1 MFCPKCRY
9 KDTKVTD
16 SRAASDG
23 TSIRRRRECARPR
36 CGFRFSTVEEVAILD
51 LTVIKRDGRREPY
64 SREKLLNGLRKAFER
79 RPVTTEELRQLV
91 AAIERDIQLLRRPEV
106 RSTAI
111 GEIVLRHLRRV
122 DVVAYVR
129 FASVYESFDDL
140 ESFHHVLETLG
151 KHGRRSPRRRPER
164 TRTR

>member
-1 MFCPKCRY
+1 MYCPKCHAR
-9 KDTKVTD
+9 DTKVTD
-16 SRAASDG
+16 SRVAADG
-23 TSIRRRRECARPR
+23 LSIRRRRACVRPR

-106 RSTAI
+106 RSSMI
-111 GEIVLRHLRRV
+111 GELVL
-122 DVVAYVR
+122 
-129 FASVYESFDDL
+129 
-140 ESFHHVLETLG
+140 
-151 KHGRRSPRRRPER
+151 
-164 TRTR
+164 